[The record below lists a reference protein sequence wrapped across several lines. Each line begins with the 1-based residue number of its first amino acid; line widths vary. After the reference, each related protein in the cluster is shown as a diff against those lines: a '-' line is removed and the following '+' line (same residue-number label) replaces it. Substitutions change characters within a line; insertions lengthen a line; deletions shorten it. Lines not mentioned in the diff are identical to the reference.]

1 MSEEDNS
8 SSEFNSTKKAAFEYF
23 IDVLTQRNCED
34 CQDFSTVKVLKLL
47 FLAVGLASSEEDL
60 KKDVSLI
67 NIFNNFVAMR
77 FGPVESDIYNYI
89 KRDQLIYCI
98 TPTGCI
104 KKENAV
110 QSELSD
116 DIKELIE
123 SAVADLLNKNSKILS
138 AQPFE
143 LVDITHKWSCWQICY
158 EMARNNNQNMSP
170 IPSELICLSVKYCS

>member
-23 IDVLTQRNCED
+23 IDVLTQHNGGN

-47 FLAVGLASSEEDL
+47 FLAVGLASSEENL

-67 NIFNNFVAMR
+67 NIFNSFVAMR

-89 KRDQLIYCI
+89 KRDQLIYQI
-98 TPTGCI
+98 SPKGCQ

-110 QSELSD
+110 PSALSD
-116 DIKELIE
+116 EIKELIDK
-123 SAVADLLNKNSKILS
+123 AVNYLLGKNSEILS
-138 AQPFE
+138 AHAFE

-158 EMARNNNQNMSP
+158 AMARENKVNRCP
-170 IPSELICLSVKYCS
+170 IPSRAICLSIKYCS